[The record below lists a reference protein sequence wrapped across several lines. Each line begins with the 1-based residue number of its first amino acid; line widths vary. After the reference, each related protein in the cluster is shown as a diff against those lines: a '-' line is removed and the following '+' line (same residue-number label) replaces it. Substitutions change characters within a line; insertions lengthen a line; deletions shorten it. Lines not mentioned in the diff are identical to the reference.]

1 MENESA
7 TITLTLV
14 MALLS
19 MVVYLFV
26 LPERTVKSLGIISNG
41 ESATDSYRSID
52 RVSLDI
58 AGEFHLSKRETEVFC
73 LLAKGRDTAYIQE
86 KLFISSGTVCS
97 HRDRIY
103 RKLDI
108 HSKQELLD
116 LVESRLDGTR

>member
-1 MENESA
+1 
-7 TITLTLV
+7 

-86 KLFISSGTVCS
+86 KAVHFLPEPCVRTAT
-97 HRDRIY
+97 RIY